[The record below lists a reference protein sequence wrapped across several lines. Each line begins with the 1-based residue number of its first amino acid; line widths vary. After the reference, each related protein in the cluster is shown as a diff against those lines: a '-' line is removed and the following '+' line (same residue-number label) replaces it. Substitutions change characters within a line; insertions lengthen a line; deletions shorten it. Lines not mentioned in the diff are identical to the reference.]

1 MTPRSRALRRLV
13 GGALVAATA
22 AASLVLGS
30 AAVAHADD
38 TDSISIGPATE
49 SGADSSR
56 ARLSY
61 TAAPGQHI
69 DDMVEVRNTGST
81 PQSITVFATDAYNT
95 DDGGYGLLETD
106 AEPTDAGGWVHFL
119 DGSTRA
125 TLTLDPGATQLVQ
138 FAVDVPADAS
148 PGDHAAGIVASAT
161 SASDQ
166 ILVDRRVA
174 TRMYVRVPGD
184 LQANLTVTSIA
195 SSYAPQFNPL
205 DGTTTITYTI
215 KNDGNV
221 ALGADVSAGV
231 NTWFGIGAGEVV
243 KSQVAEMLPGSTR
256 TVSVDVHGVAQ
267 LGYLNPYVKLL
278 PTVSPDAMNPGPLNV
293 VSRDTVVIA
302 VPWWLLA
309 LVVIAGLVWLIL
321 WLRRRTDDK
330 RARAWVEYT
339 EQQAKEKAERE
350 LATAGSA
357 ASSTPSGSSS
367 GGRE

>member
-1 MTPRSRALRRLV
+1 MTTRFSALRRLV
-13 GGALVAATA
+13 GGALVAAAA

-49 SGADSSR
+49 TGADTSR

-69 DDMVEVRNTGST
+69 DDMVEVRNTGTT
-81 PQSITVFATDAYNT
+81 PQTITVFATDAYNT
-95 DDGGYGLLETD
+95 DEGGYGLLDTD
-106 AEPTDAGGWVHFL
+106 AQPSDAGGWVHFL

-125 TLTLDPGATQLVQ
+125 TLTLDAGATQLVR

-148 PGDHAAGIVASAT
+148 PGDHAAGIIASAQ

-174 TRMYVRVPGD
+174 TRLYVRVPGD
-184 LQANLTVTSIA
+184 LQANLTITSIA
-195 SSYAPQFNPL
+195 SSYAPSFNPL

-221 ALGADVSAGV
+221 ALGAQMTAGV

-243 KSQVAEMLPGSTR
+243 KTDVAEMLPGSTR
-256 TVSVDVHGVAQ
+256 TVAVEVGGVAQ
-267 LGYLNPYVKLL
+267 LGYLNPSVRLL

-293 VSRDTVVIA
+293 VSRDTVVVAI
-302 VPWWLLA
+302 PWWFLA
-309 LVVIAGLVWLIL
+309 LVVVAGLVCLTV
-321 WLRRRTDDK
+321 WLRRRSDDK
-330 RARAWVEYT
+330 RARAWVAYT
-339 EQQAKEKAERE
+339 EQQAREKAERD
-350 LATAGSA
+350 LAT
-357 ASSTPSGSSS
+357 TSS
-367 GGRE
+367 GHHE